1 MRVDFAVGMGRNDRM
16 DEIAGLARLAD
27 DCGFA
32 HMTLVDEPYLARDVN
47 VMATVAALNT
57 RRIRIGQG
65 VVDPATYHPS
75 ALANA
80 AASLS
85 ELTGGRA
92 FLGIGAGGPFGKLMK
107 PLPNA
112 DLREAVLF
120 VRKFMA
126 GEEAEF
132 KGGKMRSEWIRGPV
146 PLYVAADGPRSLE
159 LAGEVADS
167 VYFMGGPPA
176 LVKWKVERI
185 YRGAER
191 AGRDPSRLDI
201 CVRSYIYV
209 TDSKERAWREAA
221 GFVPFGIRVLENLKK
236 EPAIVEL
243 FQRLE
248 RESPGILDEMRRF
261 AAAAAEHT
269 RADGYNPWFE
279 KIDAPYARLMTQRI
293 IDCVHMIGTPDEIG
307 ERIRALVEAGVTTI
321 ATATYTIIDKAS
333 MLRAISDRIMPRF
346 RN

>member
-1 MRVDFAVGMGRNDRM
+1 MRVDFAVGMGRNERA

-27 DCGFA
+27 DRGFA
-32 HMTLVDEPYLARDVN
+32 HMTLVDEPYLARDVS
-47 VMATVAALNT
+47 VMATAAVLAT
-57 RRIRIGQG
+57 RRIRVGQG

-80 AASLS
+80 AASLG
-85 ELTGGRA
+85 ELSGGRA
-92 FLGIGAGGPFGKLMK
+92 FLGLGAGGPFGKLMK
-107 PLPNA
+107 PLPHA
-112 DLREAVLF
+112 DLRAAALF
-120 VRKFMA
+120 VRKFLA

-132 KGGKMRSEWIRGPV
+132 KGGRMQSEWIRRPV
-146 PLYVAADGPRSLE
+146 PIYLAADGPRALE
-159 LAGEVADS
+159 LAGEVADG

-176 LVKWKVERI
+176 LVKWKVEQI

-201 CVRSYIYV
+201 CVRSYVYV

-243 FQRLE
+243 FERLE
-248 RESPGILDEMRRF
+248 RDSPGILDEMRRF
-261 AAAAAEHT
+261 AAAAARVT

-293 IDCVHMIGTPDEIG
+293 IDCVHMIGTPAEI
-307 ERIRALVEAGVTTI
+307 RDKIARLVEAGVTTI
-321 ATATYTIIDKAS
+321 ATATYTIIDKKG
-333 MLRAISDRIMPRF
+333 MLQSIADQIMPHF

>member
-1 MRVDFAVGMGRNDRM
+1 MRVNFAVGMGRNERM

-47 VMATVAALNT
+47 VMATVAATNT

-80 AASLS
+80 AASLC

-126 GEEAEF
+126 GEEAVF
-132 KGGKMRSEWIRGPV
+132 KGGRMQSEWIRGPV
-146 PLYVAADGPRSLE
+146 PLYVAADGPRALE
-159 LAGEVADS
+159 LAGEVADG

-209 TDSKERAWREAA
+209 TESKERAWREAA

-243 FQRLE
+243 FQGLE

-261 AAAAAEHT
+261 AAAAAGYT

-279 KIDAPYARLMTQRI
+279 KIDAPYAHLMTQRI
-293 IDCVHMIGTPDEIG
+293 IDCVHMIGTPGEIR
-307 ERIRALVEAGVTTI
+307 EKIARLVEAGATTI
-321 ATATYTIIDKAS
+321 ATATYTILDKKG
-333 MLRAISDRIMPRF
+333 MLRRIADEIMPHF

>member
-1 MRVDFAVGMGRNDRM
+1 MRVDFAVGMGRNERM

-27 DCGFA
+27 ECGFA
-32 HMTLVDEPYLARDVN
+32 HVTFVDEPYLARDVN

-57 RRIRIGQG
+57 RRIRIGHG
-65 VVDPATYHPS
+65 VVDPSTYHPS
-75 ALANA
+75 AIANA
-80 AASLS
+80 AASLH
-85 ELTGGRA
+85 ELSGGRA

-107 PLPNA
+107 PLPHS
-112 DLREAVLF
+112 DLRQAVLF

-132 KGGKMRSEWIRGPV
+132 KGGRMQSEWIRRPV
-146 PLYVAADGPRSLE
+146 PLYVAADGPRALE
-159 LAGEVADS
+159 LAGEVADG

-176 LVKWKVERI
+176 LVRWKVEHI

-209 TDSKERAWREAA
+209 TDSKEHAWREAA
-221 GFVPFGIRVLENLKK
+221 GFVPFGIRVLENLGK

-243 FQRLE
+243 FQQLE
-248 RESPGILDEMRRF
+248 RGSPGILDEMRRF
-261 AAAAAEHT
+261 AAAAAQFT

-279 KIDAPYARLMTQRI
+279 KIDAPYSRLMTQRI
-293 IDCVHMIGTPDEIG
+293 IDCVHMIGTPDEIRDKIG
-307 ERIRALVEAGVTTI
+307 RLIQAGATTI
-321 ATATYTIIDKAS
+321 ATATYTILDKAG
-333 MLRAISDRIMPRF
+333 MLRAIADEIMPHF